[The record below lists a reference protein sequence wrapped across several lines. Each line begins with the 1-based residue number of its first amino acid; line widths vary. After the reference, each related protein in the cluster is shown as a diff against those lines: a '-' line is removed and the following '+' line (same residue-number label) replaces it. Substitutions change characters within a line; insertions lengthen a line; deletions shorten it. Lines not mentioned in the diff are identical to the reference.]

1 MISMNTPAKTLLL
14 IFTDLDGTLLDHDT
28 YDFSPALPA
37 LNALHVAQVPL
48 ILCSS
53 KTAAE
58 MQYWC
63 KRLNLVYPF
72 VSENGGALFV
82 PKNYFA
88 GPTAAASEC
97 DEYTMT
103 LTGVGYAILRA
114 ALSEIAERTA
124 LPLTGFGD
132 LTVAQIAARTGLTC
146 AQSRLAKRRDADE
159 PFFIDC
165 DFNEDEVKRLQNEA
179 WRKGFRVTRGGRFF
193 HLTGDSDKGV
203 AARQLI
209 RLYQTTWQQP
219 MRTAGLGDSLN
230 DLPLLQAVEVPIW
243 VRKKNGE
250 VDEKVLTQVKA
261 KLTTKPGPAGW
272 NEAVLELL
280 SGE

>member
-1 MISMNTPAKTLLL
+1 MNTPAKTRWL

-37 LNALHVAQVPL
+37 LNALRAAQVPL

-63 KRLNLVYPF
+63 KRLNLVHPF
-72 VSENGGALFV
+72 VAENGGAICV

-88 GPTAAASEC
+88 LPPAAPAER
-97 DEYTMT
+97 DAYNLI
-103 LTGVGYAILRA
+103 LTGASYASLRA
-114 ALSEIAERTA
+114 ALNEIAERTA

-132 LTVAQIAARTGLTC
+132 LTVEQIAPRTGLTSEQ
-146 AQSRLAKRRDADE
+146 ARLAKRRDADE
-159 PFFIDC
+159 PFFIDR
-165 DFNEDEVKRLQNEA
+165 DFDEDDVKRLQDEA
-179 WRKGFRVTRGGRFF
+179 GRKGLRVTRGGRFF

-203 AARQLI
+203 ATRQLM
-209 RLYQTTWQQP
+209 RLYQTAWQQP

-230 DLPLLQAVEVPIW
+230 DLPLLHAVEVPIL

-250 VDEKVLTQVKA
+250 VDEKVFMQVKA
-261 KLTTKPGPAGW
+261 RITTKPGPAGW
-272 NEAVLELL
+272 NEAVLKLL
-280 SGE
+280 STA